1 MKQLVLSLLASAAL
15 VTPALACPN
24 MEHDEGTATKTVEKD
39 KKEAPKTDKAKETPK
54 ADAKTDTAKNQKD
67 APKDTKGAKD
77 SKDTAKKP
85 DKVSSK

>member
-1 MKQLVLSLLASAAL
+1 MKQLALSLLASAAL

-24 MEHDEGTATKTVEKD
+24 MDHDTSETKTVEKD
-39 KKEAPKTDKAKETPK
+39 KKDAPKPADKAKETPK
-54 ADAKTDTAKNQKD
+54 ADTKTDTAKKDAKDQKD
-67 APKDTKGAKD
+67 QKT